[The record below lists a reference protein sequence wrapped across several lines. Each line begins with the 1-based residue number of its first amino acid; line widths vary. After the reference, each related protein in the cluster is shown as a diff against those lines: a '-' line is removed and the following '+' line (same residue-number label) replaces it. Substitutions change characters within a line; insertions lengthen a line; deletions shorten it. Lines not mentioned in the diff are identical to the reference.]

1 MIDALERNE
10 TKREGRCNMRV
21 NNALEFDFPE
31 GFEEMSKEETA
42 GLQMSGGGESI
53 ALSNKNN
60 HLLVT
65 VGWKRTGGFS
75 GMILNTEDLRKK
87 MEHDIRKSLTR
98 LEYSDAGSSDM
109 QVGGLAAA
117 GFRYQYTAAN
127 GTDMAAESYV
137 LKKDRTLY
145 YFHLYSR
152 RELAPENSELVRK
165 VLGDAVWLDQTGI

>member
-1 MIDALERNE
+1 
-10 TKREGRCNMRV
+10 MRV

-87 MEHDIRKSLTR
+87 MEHDIRKNLTR

-109 QVGGLAAA
+109 QVGGLA
-117 GFRYQYTAAN
+117 G
-127 GTDMAAESYV
+127 S
-137 LKKDRTLY
+137 DR
-145 YFHLYSR
+145 HI
-152 RELAPENSELVRK
+152 
-165 VLGDAVWLDQTGI
+165 AVF